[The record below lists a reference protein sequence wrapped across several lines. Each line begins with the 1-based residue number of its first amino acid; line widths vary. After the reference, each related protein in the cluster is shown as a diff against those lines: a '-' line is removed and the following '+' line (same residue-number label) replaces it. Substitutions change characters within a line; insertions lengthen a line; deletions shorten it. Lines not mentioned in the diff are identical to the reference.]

1 VFLQEL
7 EHVPCSL
14 ASYFREFTAMEYCF
28 LTLKEPSHQLIGTT
42 EEKVSFINNAL
53 RHVILGGNYSQ
64 KSFNLRLDI
73 LGGAEEL
80 RLS

>member
-1 VFLQEL
+1 LLSNPERA
-7 EHVPCSL
+7 ES
-14 ASYFREFTAMEYCF
+14 S
-28 LTLKEPSHQLIGTT
+28 IDGTT

-53 RHVILGGNYSQ
+53 RHVILGGNYSK